1 MAAHRNLHQL
11 AAALCL
17 LLLVASEMARTS
29 EAAGCDIFQMMPC
42 VAASRSSGVRPS
54 TQCCSNVATMG
65 RGIAGARCLC
75 SLVSQPLARSQGVV
89 PRIALGIPQKCGI
102 PVPRG
107 FTCQGEKLNAT
118 TFPRRTCALWFLLH
132 RTKFVAFLLAKHEI
146 RDGRSCSVR
155 CTQDCFKEHQ
165 NGWWT
170 HTCCSF

>member
-1 MAAHRNLHQL
+1 
-11 AAALCL
+11 
-17 LLLVASEMARTS
+17 MARTS

-107 FTCQGEKLNAT
+107 FTCQGETRYHFSSQNLCLMTMLLVGCKSKICIELNLYHFCWPDMKSVMVVLVVSSLSKTASKSIIMGGVHI
-118 TFPRRTCALWFLLH
+118 PASVSRTLH
-132 RTKFVAFLLAKHEI
+132 M
-146 RDGRSCSVR
+146 SVYLMV
-155 CTQDCFKEHQ
+155 
-165 NGWWT
+165 
-170 HTCCSF
+170 